1 VPRCVLEALASLF
14 SSCLLVG
21 KVPRHWK
28 KAILVLIPKGVID
41 SSHPKARP
49 ICLLNDIGKFFER
62 ILDTRLKAHVNARPR
77 PRAPVGTLSGTQFG
91 FREGFS
97 TIDALNAMTNFIKE
111 RTSDGQ
117 VVLAVSL
124 DIRNAFNSL
133 SWGAIR
139 WALERDKFPD
149 YLRRLI
155 DHYLYDR
162 WIEFRV
168 GPGDPRVRRVE
179 RGVPQGSVLG
189 PLLWNIT
196 YDYVLR
202 IKYQRRSG
210 CRLVGYADDTL
221 VLSAANNVEAAQS
234 NINLFLDHILKRIEN
249 LSLEVTLE
257 KTEAILFRGTRRLDF
272 SNPLIRVRGS
282 LIRVCPSMKYGCAPG
297 S

>member
-1 VPRCVLEALASLF
+1 
-14 SSCLLVG
+14 
-21 KVPRHWK
+21 
-28 KAILVLIPKGVID
+28 
-41 SSHPKARP
+41 
-49 ICLLNDIGKFFER
+49 
-62 ILDTRLKAHVNARPR
+62 
-77 PRAPVGTLSGTQFG
+77 
-91 FREGFS
+91 
-97 TIDALNAMTNFIKE
+97 
-111 RTSDGQ
+111 

-189 PLLWNIT
+189 PLLWNIA

-202 IKYQRRSG
+202 CKYQRRPS

-221 VLSAANNVEAAQS
+221 VLSAANNVEAARS
-234 NINLFLDHILKRIEN
+234 NINLFLDHVLQRIEN
-249 LSLEVTLE
+249 LSLEVAPE
-257 KTEAILFRGTRRLDF
+257 KTEAILFRGRRRLDF
-272 SNPLIRVRGS
+272 PNPLIRVRGS
-282 LIRVCPSMKYGCAPG
+282 LIRVCPSMKYLGVLLDPRLNFKAHFQYVDQKVGKVIRALG
-297 S
+297 SLRPIFHVSYDKVFQAC